1 MPFTTICP
9 NKGCGETQA
18 PYLDKD
24 TNKAYCSKCNKEIT
38 NLTVF
43 VKNQMKMT
51 KQFKPKEKK
60 SFSIKCAA
68 CGAEGR
74 PKISGE
80 EVICSACNKP
90 LDQLTPSFKMMLKM
104 QLANADKDIG

>member
-1 MPFTTICP
+1 MPFTTTCP

-24 TNKAYCSKCNKEIT
+24 TNKAYCSECHKEIT

-43 VKNQMKMT
+43 VKNQMKMN

-60 SFSIKCAA
+60 SFSIKCVQ
-68 CGAEGR
+68 CGVESR
-74 PKISGE
+74 PKILND
-80 EVICSACNKP
+80 EVICGSCDKP
-90 LDQLTPSFKMMLKM
+90 LDQLTPSFKIMLKI
-104 QLANADKDIG
+104 QLAGADKDIG